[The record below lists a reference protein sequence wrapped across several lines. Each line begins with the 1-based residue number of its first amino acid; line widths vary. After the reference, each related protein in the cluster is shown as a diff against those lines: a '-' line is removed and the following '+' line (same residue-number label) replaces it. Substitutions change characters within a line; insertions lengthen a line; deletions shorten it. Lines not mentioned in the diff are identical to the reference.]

1 VIDTGSRKPC
11 RIAQDEIK
19 AGKVKWLIP
28 EIPKLPVVAASEI
41 LNKVFPED
49 A

>member
-1 VIDTGSRKPC
+1 
-11 RIAQDEIK
+11 
-19 AGKVKWLIP
+19 VKWLIP
-28 EIPKLPVVAASEI
+28 EIPKLPVVAAGEI